1 MRSFFTYLEESKN
14 VHMEHVE
21 DLIFNEGVVGARKAV
36 FFLRDLKNMLG
47 GHSNKRINVTVKWDG
62 APAIFAGV
70 DPADGQFFVAKKGVF
85 NKTPDIYK
93 KPGDLAKLSPELKS
107 KFTIALKELPK
118 LGITKGVYQGDLMF
132 TKGDLKVERIDGKP
146 YYTFQPNTIVYAV
159 PTNSALGKSIKRA
172 NLGVVWHTTYTGNSL
187 QNMSASFGKTIT
199 NKLTKTA
206 SVWQDDATYKDV
218 TGTATFTKRETE
230 ILNKMLS
237 DAGRLFRSTPASML
251 NAIAEDEDLKIRI
264 KTYNNSK
271 VREGKPFA
279 NPRQHVRGLYNFI
292 NAWYQKEIDSKKTLR
307 GKKTWEDKR
316 SVVMAKVFSRANDL
330 VKLFTLM
337 NQLVVMKLVIINKL
351 NKASDLGTFLRTASG
366 LKVTN
371 HEGFVAIDDI
381 NGAVKLVDRLE
392 FSRANFSPDIL
403 KGWQK

>member
-1 MRSFFTYLEESKN
+1 
-14 VHMEHVE
+14 MEHIE

-47 GHSNKRINVTVKWDG
+47 GHSHREVNVTVKWDG
-62 APAIFAGV
+62 APAIFAGI

-85 NKTPDIYK
+85 NVRPDIYK
-93 KPGDLAKLSPELKS
+93 TPSDLAKLSPELKS
-107 KFTIALKELPK
+107 KFTVALKEFPK
-118 LGITKGVYQGDLMF
+118 LGITEGVYQGDLMF
-132 TKGDLKVERIDGKP
+132 TKGDLKVERIDGQSGMLDQ

-159 PTNSALGKSIKRA
+159 PVKSKLGKSIKRA
-172 NLGVVWHTTYTGNSL
+172 NIGVVWHTTYTGDSL
-187 QNMSASFGKTIT
+187 QTMRASFGKNIAS
-199 NKLTKTA
+199 KLKQPN
-206 SVWQDDATYKDV
+206 SVWQEDATYKDV
-218 TGTATFTKRETE
+218 AGTATFTRRETE

-237 DAGRLFRSTPASML
+237 DAGKLFRSTPASML

-271 VREGKPFA
+271 VREGKPFS
-279 NPRQHVRGLYNFI
+279 NPRQHVRGLYDFI
-292 NAWYQKEIDSKKTLR
+292 NAWYANEISKKKTPR

-316 SVVMAKVFSRANDL
+316 TVVMAKVFSRANDL

-366 LKVTN
+366 LRVTN

>member
-1 MRSFFTYLEESKN
+1 MASKN
-14 VHMEHVE
+14 VHMEHIE

-47 GHSNKRINVTVKWDG
+47 GHSHREVNVTVKWDG
-62 APAIFAGV
+62 APAIFAGI

-85 NKTPDIYK
+85 NVRPDIYK
-93 KPGDLAKLSPELKS
+93 TPSDLAKLSPELKS
-107 KFTIALKELPK
+107 KFTVALKEFPK
-118 LGITKGVYQGDLMF
+118 LGITEGVYQGDLMF
-132 TKGDLKVERIDGKP
+132 TKGDLKVERIDGQSGMLDQ

-159 PTNSALGKSIKRA
+159 PVKSKLGKSIKRA
-172 NLGVVWHTTYTGNSL
+172 NIGVVWHTTYTGDSL
-187 QNMSASFGKTIT
+187 QTMRASFGKNIAS
-199 NKLTKTA
+199 KLKQPN
-206 SVWQDDATYKDV
+206 SVWQEDATYKDV
-218 TGTATFTKRETE
+218 AGTATFTRRETE

-237 DAGRLFRSTPASML
+237 DAGKLFRSTPASML

-271 VREGKPFA
+271 VREGKPFS
-279 NPRQHVRGLYNFI
+279 NPRQHVRGLYDFI
-292 NAWYQKEIDSKKTLR
+292 NAWYANEISKKKTPR

-316 SVVMAKVFSRANDL
+316 TVVMAKVFSRANDL

>member
-1 MRSFFTYLEESKN
+1 MASKN
-14 VHMEHVE
+14 VHMEHIE

-47 GHSNKRINVTVKWDG
+47 GHSHREVNVTVKWDG
-62 APAIFAGV
+62 APAIFAGI

-85 NKTPDIYK
+85 NVRPDIYK
-93 KPGDLAKLSPELKS
+93 TPSDLAKLSPELKS
-107 KFTIALKELPK
+107 KFTVALKEFPK
-118 LGITKGVYQGDLMF
+118 LGITEGVYQGDLMF
-132 TKGDLKVERIDGKP
+132 TKGDLKVERIDGQSGMLDQ

-159 PTNSALGKSIKRA
+159 PVKSKLGKSIKRA
-172 NLGVVWHTTYTGNSL
+172 NIGVVWHTTYTGDSL
-187 QNMSASFGKTIT
+187 QTMRASFGKNIAS
-199 NKLTKTA
+199 KLKQPN
-206 SVWQDDATYKDV
+206 SVWQEDATYKDV
-218 TGTATFTKRETE
+218 AGTATFTRRETE

-237 DAGRLFRSTPASML
+237 DAGKLFRSTPASML

-271 VREGKPFA
+271 VREGKPFS
-279 NPRQHVRGLYNFI
+279 NPRQHVRGLYDFI
-292 NAWYQKEIDSKKTLR
+292 NAWYANEISKKKTPR

-316 SVVMAKVFSRANDL
+316 TVVMAKVFSRANDL

-366 LKVTN
+366 LRVTN

>member
-1 MRSFFTYLEESKN
+1 
-14 VHMEHVE
+14 
-21 DLIFNEGVVGARKAV
+21 
-36 FFLRDLKNMLG
+36 
-47 GHSNKRINVTVKWDG
+47 
-62 APAIFAGV
+62 
-70 DPADGQFFVAKKGVF
+70 
-85 NKTPDIYK
+85 
-93 KPGDLAKLSPELKS
+93 LKS
-107 KFTIALKELPK
+107 KFTVALKEFPK
-118 LGITKGVYQGDLMF
+118 LGITGGVYQGDLMF
-132 TKGDLKVERIDGKP
+132 TKGDLKVERIDGQSGMLDQ

-159 PTNSALGKSIKRA
+159 PVKSKLGKSIKRA
-172 NLGVVWHTTYTGNSL
+172 NIGVVWHTTYTGDSL
-187 QNMSASFGKTIT
+187 QTMRASFGKNIAS
-199 NKLTKTA
+199 KLKQPN
-206 SVWQDDATYKDV
+206 SVWQEDATYKDV
-218 TGTATFTKRETE
+218 AGTATFTRRETE

-237 DAGRLFRSTPASML
+237 DAGKLFRSTPASML

-271 VREGKPFA
+271 VREGKPFS
-279 NPRQHVRGLYNFI
+279 NPRQHVRGLYDFI
-292 NAWYQKEIDSKKTLR
+292 NAWYANEISKKKTPR

-316 SVVMAKVFSRANDL
+316 TVVMAKVFSRANDL

-366 LKVTN
+366 LRVTN